1 MTAMSDESDDA
12 GGKGGAVNGATGGA
26 VNGTG
31 PGPAARPAG
40 ETDQDRDR
48 DHDGGRAADGAGK
61 RKRGGWGETVLL
73 IAGGVAVALLLRM
86 FVVGTFWIP
95 SESME
100 NTLVE
105 HDRVVVNLLSGSPRR
120 GDIVVFKGWDG
131 TDWIKRVIAVG
142 GDTVTCCDSRHRI
155 SVNGVPLDED
165 YLYPGDHP
173 AREDFEVKVPKGR
186 LWVMGDHR
194 TASRDSRYYQRGES
208 DGTISED
215 AVLGRAWA
223 VYWPPS
229 RMKFLS
235 TPATFEKTR

>member
-1 MTAMSDESDDA
+1 MSR
-12 GGKGGAVNGATGGA
+12 TG
-26 VNGTG
+26 NDTG
-31 PGPAARPAG
+31 NVPENAPAAPSEEATAPAAAADEKDGETASTRPAK
-40 ETDQDRDR
+40 
-48 DHDGGRAADGAGK
+48 K
-61 RKRGGWGETVLL
+61 RSAWLESLML
-73 IAGGVAVALLLRM
+73 IAGGVVVALLLRA
-86 FVVGTFWIP
+86 FVIGTFWIP